1 MGLFSSKNDSK
12 ANVGDNTTGNAGG
25 RHNKSGGRDKSGGLL
40 GGKHRMPE
48 PRDPR
53 PAGAQR
59 GVAARDNQGRLNFGD
74 GLRRAR

>member
-1 MGLFSSKNDSK
+1 MGLFSRSSDSK
-12 ANVGDNTTGNAGG
+12 ANVADNTTRNAGG
-25 RHNKSGGRDKSGGLL
+25 RHNKSSGRDKSGGLL

-59 GVAARDNQGRLNFGD
+59 GIARRDNGHNFGD
-74 GLRRAR
+74 GFRRGR